1 MRIVSPRAGAA
12 SLMASTDD
20 HMFSV
25 GEFTLDRQNMRVW
38 RGSHQ
43 IPLSRTEF
51 RLLECLMWRA
61 GYVFERGELLNLV
74 WPEHGQI
81 NERVVDVHIG
91 RLRQALKLSGGKDP
105 IRTVRSIGYSFNEAT
120 ENGPPPRPVADQLA
134 SRAPGP
140 STQSAASLF
149 ADASMC
155 DVMPELMTAF
165 TLKEPCAVDLS
176 FRPSGLLREQ
186 IERGGR
192 ADMFA
197 AANMD
202 HALELEARG
211 LGGPV
216 VRFAGHQL
224 CALVRPELAVSSGNL
239 LELMLDPDIRLGMS
253 TPGADPCGDCALE
266 VFRRADAQRPG
277 AASLLAAKALRLTGG
292 PAGEQAPNGQN
303 PYAWLLLTDKADIFL
318 TYRSNALK
326 ALAHTQ
332 NVDMVMLPPELDVR
346 TDCGLM
352 VLDRAPKLA
361 WRLAMF
367 FLSPAGKAILARHGF
382 DAEDARAAATPPP
395 PAPRLA
401 SVS

>member
-1 MRIVSPRAGAA
+1 MRIGSPRAGAA
-12 SLMASTDD
+12 GLMASSDE

-38 RGSHQ
+38 RGTRQ
-43 IPLSRTEF
+43 IPLSKTEF

-61 GYVFERGELLNLV
+61 GYVFERSELVTLV
-74 WPEHGQI
+74 WPEHARI

-91 RLRQALKLSGGKDP
+91 RLRQALRLSGGNDP
-105 IRTVRSIGYSFNEAT
+105 IRTVRSIGYSFDDAAEDA
-120 ENGPPPRPVADQLA
+120 PPPQCAPERIDTRRP
-134 SRAPGP
+134 G
-140 STQSAASLF
+140 TSAQTAVSLF

-192 ADMFA
+192 ADIFA

-202 HALELEARG
+202 HALELEARN

-216 VRFAGHQL
+216 VRFAGQQL
-224 CALVRPELAVSSGNL
+224 CALVRPELAISSDNL
-239 LELMLDPDIRLGMS
+239 LGLMLDPDIRIGMS

-266 VFRRADAQRPG
+266 VFRRAEALRPG
-277 AASLLAAKALRLTGG
+277 AASQLAAKARQLTGG
-292 PAGEQAPNGQN
+292 PAGEHAPNGQN
-303 PYAWLLLTDKADIFL
+303 PYAWLLLTDKVDIFL

-326 ALAHTQ
+326 ALAQTHD
-332 NVDMVMLPPELDVR
+332 VDMVMLPPELDVR

-382 DAEDARAAATPPP
+382 DAEDRDAWVPERKAAA
-395 PAPRLA
+395 RLA
-401 SVS
+401 AV

>member
-1 MRIVSPRAGAA
+1 MRIGSPHAGAA
-12 SLMASTDD
+12 SLMASSDE
-20 HMFSV
+20 HMFTV

-38 RGSHQ
+38 RGAHQ
-43 IPLSRTEF
+43 IPLSKTEF

-61 GYVFERGELLNLV
+61 GYVFERSELLTLV
-74 WPEHGQI
+74 WPEHARI

-91 RLRQALKLSGGKDP
+91 RLRQALRLSGGKDP
-105 IRTVRSIGYSFNEAT
+105 IRTVRSIGYSFNEAIQDA
-120 ENGPPPRPVADQLA
+120 PPPRHVPDQVDTHK
-134 SRAPGP
+134 PGW
-140 STQSAASLF
+140 SSQTAVSLF

-202 HALELEARG
+202 HALELEARS

-224 CALVRPELAVSSGNL
+224 CALVRPELAISSENL
-239 LELMLDPDIRLGMS
+239 LGLMLDPDIRVGMS

-266 VFRRADAQRPG
+266 LFRRAEALRPG
-277 AASLLAAKALRLTGG
+277 AASQLTTKALRLTGG
-292 PAGEQAPNGQN
+292 PVGEQAPNGQN
-303 PYAWLLLTDKADIFL
+303 PYAWFLLTDKVDIFL
-318 TYRSNALK
+318 TYRSNALR
-326 ALAHTQ
+326 ALAQTH

-346 TDCGLM
+346 SDCGLM

-382 DAEDARAAATPPP
+382 QVDGSGARTQEYRPAA
-395 PAPRLA
+395 RLA
-401 SVS
+401 AV